1 MKIKIAEESEVEILS
16 KYEKHIRKEELK
28 ASVLA
33 GRVLVAEQEEKL
45 VGWLRWNLF
54 WDNTPFLNMLY
65 VLEEYRNQGYGKRMV
80 LSWEK
85 RMKKDGY
92 QLVMTSTL
100 SNEMAQHFYRKLHY
114 VDSGALLLPGEAL
127 EIIFTKE
134 ILLHE
139 VS

>member
-1 MKIKIAEESEVEILS
+1 MNIKLAGETEVAILS
-16 KYEKHIRKEELK
+16 QYEKHIRKEELK
-28 ASVLA
+28 SSVLA
-33 GRVLVAEQEEKL
+33 GRVLIAEHKEKL

-65 VLEEYRNQGYGKRMV
+65 VLEGYRNRGYGKKMV

-85 RMKKDGY
+85 RMEEDGY
-92 QLVMTSTL
+92 QLAMTSTL
-100 SNEMAQHFYRKLHY
+100 SCETAQHFYRKLNY

-134 ILLHE
+134 FPG
-139 VS
+139 S